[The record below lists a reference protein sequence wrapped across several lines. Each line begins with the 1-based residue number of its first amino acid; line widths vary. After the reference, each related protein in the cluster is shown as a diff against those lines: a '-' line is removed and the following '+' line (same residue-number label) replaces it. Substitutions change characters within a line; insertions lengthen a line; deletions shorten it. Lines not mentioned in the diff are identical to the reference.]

1 VSRIFKAAGL
11 RIWHVEQLSTH
22 GGSLRVYGCHETHER
37 VQNTSVTQMLAQEQA
52 HGLESL
58 STYQAFQARA
68 DKVKNDL
75 LAFLIEQKRA
85 GKTVAAYGA
94 AAKGNTLLTYAG
106 VKPDLLP
113 FVCDAAAA
121 KQHKFMPA
129 SHIPI
134 LPPDYLH
141 THQPDFVLIL
151 PWNIASEV
159 RQQLADLRKR
169 GVRFVTAVP
178 DLQID
183 PVS

>member
-1 VSRIFKAAGL
+1 
-11 RIWHVEQLSTH
+11 
-22 GGSLRVYGCHETHER
+22 
-37 VQNTSVTQMLAQEQA
+37 MLAQEQA
-52 HGLESL
+52 QGLEHL
-58 STYQAFQARA
+58 STYQAFQTRA

-75 LAFLIEQKRA
+75 LVFLIEQKRA

-94 AAKGNTLLTYAG
+94 AAKGNTLLNYAG

-113 FVCDAAAA
+113 YVCDAAAA

-134 LPPDYLH
+134 VPPAYMH
-141 THQPDFVLIL
+141 AHQPDFVLIL

-159 RQQLADLRKR
+159 RHQLSDLRQL

-178 DLQID
+178 DLHID
-183 PVS
+183 PAN